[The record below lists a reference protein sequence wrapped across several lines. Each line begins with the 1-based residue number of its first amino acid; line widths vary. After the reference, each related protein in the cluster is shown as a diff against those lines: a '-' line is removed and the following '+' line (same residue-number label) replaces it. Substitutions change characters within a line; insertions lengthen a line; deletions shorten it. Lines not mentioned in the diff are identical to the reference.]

1 MANARFSI
9 GIDLGTTNTTLAS
22 APLDDEKAAPA
33 AFAVEQI
40 VNAGETA
47 SRPLLPSFLYLPAD
61 VELPEGSLQLPWD
74 GKKSE
79 QRKACVGAFARDKA
93 ASVPGRVVSSAKSW
107 LCHAG
112 VDRRSPL
119 LPVQAPEDL
128 QKLSPVEVS
137 AQLLKHLVEAWQHAH
152 PDAPLAEQD
161 VVLTVPA
168 SFDAVARSLTEEA
181 AKSVGLERLTL
192 LEEPQAALYAWVAQ
206 HGEQWRKKVK
216 VGDTILVVDIGGGTT
231 DFSLIEVKD
240 EGGNLQLQRVAVGDH
255 ILLGG
260 DNMDLALAY
269 RLKAK
274 LEAEGKQIDDW
285 QLRSLMHGCRQAKE
299 MLLEDTKKKSAA
311 IAIPGR
317 GSKLVGGTVRTE
329 LTREELDDTLLS
341 GFFPEVDASAR
352 PALARRAGLM
362 TMGLPYAQ
370 DAGITRHL
378 AAFLDG
384 RKPTHLLFNGGVT
397 KSALLR
403 ERITGIINK
412 WMPQAVDELPSS
424 DLDLAVAVGAAYYGR
439 ARTGKGV
446 RIKGGASRAYYV
458 GIERAELAVPGVP
471 PRVDAVCIA
480 PLGMEEGSEV
490 ELNMELG
497 LVVGEP
503 ATFRFF
509 SSSARPDDKPA
520 TTVDPQKAEL
530 AELSPIETALEGPA
544 GAILP
549 VKLHARV
556 TEVGTLEVSAVE
568 SASKK
573 RHKLEF
579 NIRVE

>member
-1 MANARFSI
+1 MTSARFSI
-9 GIDLGTTNTTLAS
+9 GIDLGTTNTALAC
-22 APLDDEKAAPA
+22 APLDANDAPA
-33 AFAVEQI
+33 PFALDQV
-40 VNAGETA
+40 VAAGEHQA
-47 SRPLLPSFLYLPAD
+47 RPLLPSFLYLPAD
-61 VELPEGSLQLPWD
+61 VELPAGALALPWFAD
-74 GKKSE
+74 P
-79 QRKACVGAFARDKA
+79 RYCVGLFARERA

-119 LPVQAPEDL
+119 LPAGAPEDL
-128 QKLSPVEVS
+128 QRLSPVEVS
-137 AQLLKHLVEAWQHAH
+137 ARILEHLVRAWDQAH
-152 PDAPLAEQD
+152 PDAPLREQD

-168 SFDAVARSLTEEA
+168 SFDAVARALTEES

-192 LEEPQAALYAWVAQ
+192 LEEPQAALYAWVAAQ
-206 HGEQWRKKVK
+206 GDGWRKHAK
-216 VGDTILVVDIGGGTT
+216 VGDLILVVDIGGGTT

-240 EGGNLQLQRVAVGDH
+240 EGGNLALHRVAVGEH

-260 DNMDLALAY
+260 DNMDLALAH

-274 LEAEGKQIDDW
+274 LEAEGRELDDW
-285 QLRSLMHGCRQAKE
+285 QLRALMHSCRAAKE
-299 MLLEDTKKKSAA
+299 ELLEHDKKQKVPV
-311 IAIPGR
+311 AIPGR
-317 GSKLVGGTVRTE
+317 GSKLVGGTIRTE
-329 LTREELDDTLLS
+329 LLREELSETLLE
-341 GFFPEVDASAR
+341 GFFPEVDAGAR
-352 PALARRAGLM
+352 PQQAKKAGLM
-362 TMGLPYAQ
+362 TLGLPYAH

-384 RKPTHLLFNGGVT
+384 RTPTKLLFNGGVT
-397 KSALLR
+397 KSPLLR
-403 ERITGIINK
+403 ARIAGIVK
-412 WMPQAVDELPSS
+412 GWLGGALELMESPE
-424 DLDLAVAVGAAYYGR
+424 LDAAVALGAAYYGR

-458 GIERAELAVPGVP
+458 GIERSELAVPGVA

-480 PLGMEEGSEV
+480 PLGMEEGSEI
-490 ELNMELG
+490 ELPMELG

-509 SSSARPDDKPA
+509 ASSTRREDAPA
-520 TTVDPQKAEL
+520 STMDPKKAEL
-530 AELSPIETALEGPA
+530 SEVAPIEATLQGPA
-544 GAILP
+544 GALVP

-556 TEVGTLEVSAVE
+556 TEVGTLELSAVE
-568 SASKK
+568 SGTHK